1 MFQTLLSGLA
11 VSTSNLFP
19 SSSVQRTPF
28 ASRRRARSIK
38 ILMLAL
44 LMLVGVALPMLAQV
58 PTGDVR
64 VHYYRPDGNYSGWAI
79 YTWNASTSTN
89 TWCSGEIQVT
99 GTDSF
104 GAYFDIPVN
113 PAQGTPVGQLG
124 FIINNCNNNQIK
136 DPGVNQYLQVTEYS
150 QGWVVSN
157 NATVF
162 YSQPQI
168 AATPVPAGDVR
179 IHYYR
184 PDGTYT
190 GWGLYTWNASTENSS
205 WCSSEVPITGVDT
218 WGVYFD
224 VTVSPTQGSPA
235 GQLGFIINNCDQ
247 GQIKDPGANQYL
259 QVTQFTQGWVISGDA
274 TVYTTQ
280 PALPPPAN
288 TARIHYFR
296 PDGNYSGWAV
306 YTWNAST
313 STNTWCNG
321 EVQNSGTDSFGIYF
335 DVPIN
340 PAQGTPV
347 GQLGFIINNC
357 NEGAIKDPGPNQYL
371 QVTQFTEAWVIS
383 GDPNVFTTVPT
394 AAQIAS
400 AGFYGHA
407 AYWIDRTTVAIP
419 AAANAQSGWSYSLL
433 YSLTAGLSITGTGTI
448 AGGTAIPLVLSS
460 SGLTP
465 AQAAQYPEL
474 AGYTVLH
481 LAKST
486 QLSILKQALTGQI
499 VVEAQDSGGNLQY
512 LNGVQD
518 AGVLDDLFYY
528 PGQLGTVFSRG
539 GVSINL
545 WAPTAQS
552 VNLLLYA
559 GENDTV
565 PAQTLAMT
573 NNNGVW
579 TAKGQSSWKGQYYLY
594 DLFVYVPDQQQIV
607 ENIVSDPYSVDIAL
621 NGAKTRITDLDDV
634 STKPSH
640 WDRSSSPYLY
650 SISDFSVYELH
661 VGEFSTADTSVP
673 AQYRGTYLAFTNP
686 QTYGMNHL
694 AHLAQAG
701 LKAVHIMPS
710 FHIGSVNEDKTT
722 WTLPGDLS
730 QYPPDGTQQ
739 QAAVTTDQQT
749 DDYNFGYDPVH
760 YFAPNGGYA
769 YNPDNRV
776 EEYREMVMGLHDIGL
791 RVVQDVVFNHT
802 YASGQNTFS
811 ILDEIVPG
819 YYYRLSSS
827 GQIDAASCCSDTA
840 SEHKM
845 FEKLMIDNVVQ
856 NAVQY
861 KIDGFRFDDM
871 SLHFV
876 YNMQH
881 VKQALEQLTPE
892 RDGVDGSK
900 IYIYGEG
907 FQNSETAALGV
918 NATQEN
924 LYGMGIGTFNDRIRD
939 GIRGGSSFDNTTE
952 QTQGFATGL
961 FTDPSFY
968 TTSTL
973 GESLDDQ
980 KTTLNQEGDL
990 IRIGLA
996 GGLRD
1001 FTFVDAT
1008 GATVKASEVT
1018 YSGQP
1023 AGYAATPIEAVNY
1036 CSVHDNQTLFD
1047 AVQLKSAIP
1056 GTTANGGD
1064 SIAMRT
1070 RRQVLAMSF
1079 IALGQGVPF
1088 FFGADDLLRSKD
1100 MDYNSYNSGDWFSKV
1115 NWAYEGDDPGHGLF
1129 NQESSNWG
1137 TGLPLANVNQAQWP
1151 AMQPLL
1157 ANTALAPQP
1166 ANLSSAA
1173 EAFQTFLKIRGSS
1186 WLFHMDSLEE
1196 VQNNLHFLNTGPSQT
1211 PGIIVMTLDEGREG
1225 HHSNYQGWGGEYYS
1239 HIVVVFNA
1247 TASTATFQNDQL
1259 KGLNLR
1265 LHPLQQQSSDPD
1277 TRASAF
1283 DGRSGTATVRALTTA
1298 VFVSSY

>member
-1 MFQTLLSGLA
+1 MFSSAANQIASNFSPSTSSNCKAKSFAQYVTRNCTYSVRVLMLAVLMLAGLA
-11 VSTSNLFP
+11 VP
-19 SSSVQRTPF
+19 
-28 ASRRRARSIK
+28 A
-38 ILMLAL
+38 
-44 LMLVGVALPMLAQV
+44 LAQV
-58 PTGDVR
+58 PAGDVR
-64 VHYYRPDGNYSGWAI
+64 IHYYRPDGNYTGWAV

-89 TWCSGEIQVT
+89 TWCSGEIQVS
-99 GTDSF
+99 GTDTF
-104 GAYFDIPVN
+104 GAYFDVPIS
-113 PAQGTPVGQLG
+113 ATQGTPVGQLG
-124 FIINNCNNNQIK
+124 FIINNCNAGQIK
-136 DPGVNQYLQVTEYS
+136 DPGANQYLQVTEYS
-150 QGWVVSN
+150 QGWVVSG

-162 YSQPQI
+162 YSQPQV
-168 AATPVPAGDVR
+168 AATAVPAGDVR

-190 GWGLYTWNASTENSS
+190 GWALYTWNASTENAS
-205 WCSSEVPITGVDT
+205 WCSSEVPITGIDS
-218 WGVYFD
+218 WGIYYD
-224 VTVSPTQGSPA
+224 VTVDPTQGSPA
-235 GQLGFIINNCDQ
+235 GQLGFIINNCDD

-259 QVTQFTQGWVISGDA
+259 QVTQFTQGWVISGNA
-274 TVYTTQ
+274 TVYTSQ

-288 TARIHYFR
+288 TARIHYYR
-296 PDGNYSGWAV
+296 PDGNYAGWAI

-313 STNTWCNG
+313 STNTWCSG
-321 EVQNSGTDSFGIYF
+321 EVQTDGSDSFGIYF
-335 DVPIN
+335 DVPVN

-357 NEGAIKDPGPNQYL
+357 NEGGVKDPGPNQYL
-371 QVTQFTEAWVIS
+371 QVTQYNEAWVIS
-383 GDPNVFTTVPT
+383 GDPNVFTTIPT

-400 AGFYGHA
+400 AGFYGQA
-407 AYWIDRTTVAIP
+407 AFWIDRTTVAIP
-419 AAANAQSGWSYSLL
+419 ATANAQSTWTYSLL
-433 YSLTAGLSITGTGTI
+433 YSVSAGLTITSTGSI
-448 AGGTAIPLVLSS
+448 AGGTAIPLTPAPG
-460 SGLTP
+460 GLTP
-465 AQAAQYPEL
+465 AEAAQYPQL

-481 LAKST
+481 LT
-486 QLSILKQALTGQI
+486 GTPQLSTLQQALTGQI
-499 VVEAQDSGGNLQY
+499 VVQALDSSGNLEY
-512 LNGVQD
+512 INGVQD

-528 PGQLGTVFSRG
+528 SGNLGAVFSQG

-559 GENDTV
+559 GENDTA
-565 PAQTLAMT
+565 PAQTLPMT
-573 NNNGVW
+573 NKNGVW
-579 TAKGQSSWKGQYYLY
+579 TVKGESSWKGQYYLY
-594 DLFVYVPDQQQIV
+594 DLFVYVPSLQQIV
-607 ENIVSDPYSVDIAL
+607 ENIVSDPYSADIAL
-621 NGAKTRITDLDDV
+621 NGAKTRITDLDNA
-634 STKPSH
+634 STKPTG
-640 WDRSSSPYLY
+640 WDRSTSPYLH
-650 SISDFSVYELH
+650 SVNDFSVYELH
-661 VGEFSTADTSVP
+661 VGEFSTADTSVA

-686 QTYGMNHL
+686 RTLGMNHL

-722 WTLPGDLS
+722 WQLPGNLS
-730 QYPPDGTQQ
+730 QYPADGTQQ
-739 QAAVTTDQQT
+739 QAAVTAVQAV

-776 EEYREMVMGLHDIGL
+776 EEYREMIMGLHNIGL

-802 YASGQNTFS
+802 YASGENTFS

-819 YYYRLSSS
+819 YYYRLNAT
-827 GQIDAASCCSDTA
+827 GQIDTASCCSDTA

-845 FEKLMIDNVVQ
+845 FEKLMIDNIVQ

-881 VKQALEQLTPE
+881 IQQALQQLTLE
-892 RDGVDGSK
+892 KDGVDGSK

-907 FQNSETAALGV
+907 FLNSETAALGV
-918 NATQEN
+918 NATQVN
-924 LYGMGIGTFNDRIRD
+924 LYGTGIGTFNDRIRD

-961 FTDPSFY
+961 FTDPSLY

-973 GESLDDQ
+973 GQSLSEQ
-980 KTTLNQEGDL
+980 QTTLNEEADW
-990 IRIGLA
+990 IRVGLA

-1001 FTFVDAT
+1001 FTFVDAV
-1008 GATVKASEVT
+1008 GATVKGSEVN
-1018 YSGQP
+1018 YNGQP
-1023 AGYAATPIEAVNY
+1023 AGYTASPVESVNY

-1047 AVQLKSAIP
+1047 AIQLKSPIP
-1056 GTTANGGD
+1056 GTTTTGGD

-1070 RRQVLAMSF
+1070 RRQILSMSL

-1129 NQESSNWG
+1129 KQESSNWG

-1151 AMQPLL
+1151 FMQPLL
-1157 ANTALAPQP
+1157 ADPALTPQP
-1166 ANLSSAA
+1166 ANLSTAA
-1173 EAFQTFLKIRGSS
+1173 EAFQIFLGIRSS
-1186 WLFHMDSLEE
+1186 SRLFHMDSLQE
-1196 VQNNLHFLNTGPSQT
+1196 VQNNLHFLNTGTSQI
-1211 PGIIVMTLDEGREG
+1211 PGLIVMRLDDGDEDHHRHEDRG
-1225 HHSNYQGWGGEYYS
+1225 HYN

-1247 TASTATFQNDQL
+1247 TASTINFQADSL
-1259 KGLNLR
+1259 KGLDLY
-1265 LHPLQQQSSDPD
+1265 LHPLQLLSSDPD
-1277 TRASAF
+1277 TRASSF
-1283 DGRSGTATVRALTTA
+1283 DNRKGTATVKALTTA
-1298 VFVSSY
+1298 VFVSNY